1 MESRDMT
8 ESGLGAIPT
17 GTLLG
22 NKSPRTLDRMWAQDL
37 LCSCSMHEV
46 RIDKRESGLGAVPT
60 ERTLDSGS
68 PKNYDRTWA
77 HDLHDITEIG
87 LGAIPTRTLLDSRRQ
102 GSLDRLWA
110 HDLQRSWWMDGVQQ
124 EPKELG

>member
-1 MESRDMT
+1 MTWNAAGGWMESRDMT

-46 RIDKRESGLGAVPT
+46 RIDKRERSG
-60 ERTLDSGS
+60 
-68 PKNYDRTWA
+68 
-77 HDLHDITEIG
+77 
-87 LGAIPTRTLLDSRRQ
+87 
-102 GSLDRLWA
+102 
-110 HDLQRSWWMDGVQQ
+110 RSTYRADPGQWQ
-124 EPKELG
+124 PKEL